1 MTLSILLYQ
10 WFWSRVNDRN
20 IQFLSVCLLNCFV
33 WVLPHSEDFFD
44 IILIYSV
51 KKSWIYFNIN
61 QFYGCEGSKLFIVFS
76 VIFKITSLDVLNN
89 PLKIFILKHRD
100 LFEKVKVICLFTLGV
115 ICLFTLG
122 GYDRSRTTMLLM
134 LNINKNPAGYDVW
147 LISYCFSKY

>member
-1 MTLSILLYQ
+1 M
-10 WFWSRVNDRN
+10 
-20 IQFLSVCLLNCFV
+20 
-33 WVLPHSEDFFD
+33 
-44 IILIYSV
+44 
-51 KKSWIYFNIN
+51 
-61 QFYGCEGSKLFIVFS
+61 
-76 VIFKITSLDVLNN
+76 IFKITSLDVLNN
-89 PLKIFILKHRD
+89 TLKIFILKHRD